1 MKTTTKNLLYAL
13 WFVVLFVG
21 LQAISI
27 PIVSAIYSF
36 TTKVPFVYVVGA
48 VKMGVFPL
56 ATRVILLSSALS
68 SVLTLALFC
77 ALQYAP
83 MHVFRFP
90 ITHYKTLLA
99 CFLLAIGLFIPLEWL
114 YGLTPLDAPDNVKIM
129 FANMSKTALGYVVL
143 GVLAPITEEVVFR
156 GAILRVLKHYFAGNK
171 TWIALVVSSCIFAV
185 VHANNIQI
193 VNAFGMGL
201 LLGVLYLRTQS
212 VIPSIIFHV
221 ANNSLAFLLFHL
233 SGERLD
239 GTVKDVF
246 GNNTTIY
253 VFVCIACVVLALGSG
268 FFLYKRLHKNDF
280 TLNDAD

>member
-21 LQAISI
+21 LQAISL

-36 TTKVPFVYVVGA
+36 ITKMPFVYVVGA

-56 ATRVILLSSALS
+56 ATRVILLSSAVS

-83 MHVFRFP
+83 MRVFRFP
-90 ITHYKTLLA
+90 LTHYKTLVA

-129 FANMSKTALGYVVL
+129 FANMSKTTLGYVVL
-143 GVLAPITEEVVFR
+143 GVLAPITEEFR
-156 GAILRVLKHYFAGNK
+156 GAILRVLTHYFVGK
-171 TWIALVVSSCIFAV
+171 KRWIALVVSSCIFAV

-212 VIPSIIFHV
+212 VIPSIVFHV

-253 VFVCIACVVLALGSG
+253 VCVCIACVILALGSG
-268 FFLYKRLHKNDF
+268 FFLYKRLRKNNF
-280 TLNDAD
+280 ILNDAD